1 MRSAQSCSWTLGR
14 VLRKRWWALLLV
26 WIALVTVEFG
36 AIDVISTN
44 IVATGKPVMGIAPD
58 RDVLASGAEC

>member
-1 MRSAQSCSWTLGR
+1 MRGAQSCTWTLSR

>member
-1 MRSAQSCSWTLGR
+1 MLSR

-44 IVATGKPVMGIAPD
+44 IVATGKPVMGIAPPD

>member
-1 MRSAQSCSWTLGR
+1 M
-14 VLRKRWWALLLV
+14 LRKRWWALLLV

-44 IVATGKPVMGIAPD
+44 IVATGKPVMGIASD